1 MKKLSLA
8 VLMCTCVM
16 SQAWAQRDFS
26 AVQIITHEVGG
37 NIYML
42 EGSGGN
48 IGVSVGSDGV
58 LIVDNQYAPLADKIK
73 AALGQLDSG
82 ELKFVLNTHH
92 HGDHTGGNVIFG
104 QMATI
109 VAHENVHGRVST
121 GDNAIKKSGWPVITY
136 STSASVHFNGE
147 EIQLMHYSRGHTDGD
162 GIVYFT
168 GSNVVHMGDTFFN
181 GQFPYVDLGS
191 NGNVAGLINIISHV
205 LTRIPPDITI
215 IPGHG
220 AIGNKSDLKTYFS
233 MLMETTDLVRG
244 HMAEGKTLDQI
255 KAAGFPEKFEAMG
268 EGFVTEER
276 WIETI
281 YNSYSAE

>member
-1 MKKLSLA
+1 MKRLSC
-8 VLMCTCVM
+8 VVVMCICTINQV
-16 SQAWAQRDFS
+16 WAQRDFS
-26 AVQIITHEVGG
+26 AVQIKTHEVSG
-37 NIYML
+37 NIHML
-42 EGSGGN
+42 EGAGGN

-58 LIVDNQYAPLADKIK
+58 LIVDNQFAPLADKIK
-73 AALGQLDSG
+73 GALGQLDSG
-82 ELKFVLNTHH
+82 DLKFVLNTHH

-104 QMATI
+104 QMGTV
-109 VAHENVHGRVST
+109 VAHKNVRVRVST
-121 GDNAIKKSGWPVITY
+121 GDNAIEPSGWPVITY

-181 GQFPYVDLGS
+181 GRFPYVDLGS

-205 LTRIPPDITI
+205 LTRIPPDIKI

-220 AIGNKSDLKTYFS
+220 AVGTKSDLQAYFS

-244 HMAEGKTLDQI
+244 HMADGKTLEQI
-255 KAAGFPEKFEAMG
+255 TAAGFPEKFKAMG